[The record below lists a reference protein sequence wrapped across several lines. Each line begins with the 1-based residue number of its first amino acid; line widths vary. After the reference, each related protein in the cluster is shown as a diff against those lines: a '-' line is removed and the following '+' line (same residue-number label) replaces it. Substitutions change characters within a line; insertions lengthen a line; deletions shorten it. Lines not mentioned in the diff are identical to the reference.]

1 MIEER
6 VVWNPW
12 KPFFWLGLGGLAVV
26 PTLELWIWLGGR
38 GLPPAA
44 TLGAFAVGE
53 LLEEAYMVSSTLEA
67 SAQILSLVRAYGE
80 DRVREYRSG
89 ADQYDRW

>member
-12 KPFFWLGLGGLAVV
+12 KPFFWLGLGGLTVV
-26 PTLELWIWLGGR
+26 PTVELWIWLGGR

-53 LLEEAYMVSSTLEA
+53 FTLIFLVSLILVLAGCLL
-67 SAQILSLVRAYGE
+67 LSLC
-80 DRVREYRSG
+80 
-89 ADQYDRW
+89 ADD

>member
-1 MIEER
+1 MTREH

-12 KPFFWLGLGGLAVV
+12 KPFFWLGLCGLAVV
-26 PTLELWIWLGGR
+26 PTVELWGWLGGH

-53 LLEEAYMVSSTLEA
+53 FTLVFLVSLTL
-67 SAQILSLVRAYGE
+67 ILTGSLILRLWGH
-80 DRVREYRSG
+80 D
-89 ADQYDRW
+89 

>member
-53 LLEEAYMVSSTLEA
+53 FTLIFLISLILVLAGCLL
-67 SAQILSLVRAYGE
+67 LSLCT
-80 DRVREYRSG
+80 D
-89 ADQYDRW
+89 D